1 MAAKKK
7 KKVARKGKDY
17 PSDDDLDAWAGDL
30 VPKSGCKTCA
40 HEEASETIRNLLKA
54 IIRANALHI
63 TLRQIHQKLHEV
75 HQDYAVGYYGFRAH
89 LRDHEGELYRQAR
102 GKE

>member
-7 KKVARKGKDY
+7 KRVRKGERL
-17 PSDDDLDAWAGDL
+17 PSDDDLDAWAGAL
-30 VPKSGCKTCA
+30 APKSGCKTCA
-40 HEEASETIRNLLKA
+40 HEEASETIRSLLRA
-54 IIRANALHI
+54 IIRASAQHI

-75 HQDYAVGYYGFRAH
+75 HQDYSVGYYGFRAH
-89 LRDHEGELYRQAR
+89 LRDHESDLYRQAR

>member
-7 KKVARKGKDY
+7 RKVKDTL
-17 PSDDDLDAWAGDL
+17 SDENLDAWAGTL
-30 VPKSGCKTCA
+30 EPKSGCKTCA
-40 HEEASETIRNLLKA
+40 HEEATETIRSLLRA
-54 IIRANALHI
+54 IIRANAQHI

-75 HQDYAVGYYGFRAH
+75 HQDYSVGYYGFRAH
-89 LRDHEGELYRQAR
+89 LRDHEGDLYRQAR